1 MKPWPTIWDS
11 PSHRPMRCSRSRMT
25 SWRHQTCW
33 DNKRNKMNRF
43 LLGLPLLLATP
54 ALAEE
59 PDGLVLPP
67 GFHASVVAE
76 GLGALRHMAVRPNGD
91 IYASTGGEGGKP
103 EGLVAIQL
111 GPDGKAAQ
119 IEHFSS
125 VNGGTGIGLYH
136 GMLYA
141 ASANA
146 IYRFHF
152 QGDALVPAG
161 DPQTVVADLPRGGT
175 HAMAFDNSGHLFVG
189 MGAKSNACSTKP
201 APDAKPV
208 GQKPCP
214 DLTGGG
220 GIWRFAA
227 DRTGQT
233 FADGTQVAT
242 GIRFMT
248 AMDWSPKAG
257 LYGIMHGRDGTH
269 AAFPEIVSAS
279 DDDAIGDEM
288 HHVTDGTD
296 FGWPYSYYDGARNA
310 RLLAPDYGGD
320 GKTVADGKYSTPA
333 GTFQTLRA
341 APVALLFY
349 QGKQFPAEWR
359 GGAFIALHGTSGPEL
374 AQGRNGYTVAFVPFD
389 RAGKPGALKVFA
401 DGFAGPSPADKNGGK
416 AKYRPVGLAVAPDG
430 ALYGADSNK
439 GRIWRIRYNG

>member
-1 MKPWPTIWDS
+1 MK
-11 PSHRPMRCSRSRMT
+11 RLAFGLL
-25 SWRHQTCW
+25 
-33 DNKRNKMNRF
+33 F
-43 LLGLPLLLATP
+43 LAAP
-54 ALAEE
+54 AFAAE
-59 PDGLVLPP
+59 PDGLILPP

-76 GLGALRHMAVRPNGD
+76 GLGPLRHMAVRPNGD
-91 IYASTGGEGGKP
+91 IYASTGGEGAKP
-103 EGLVAIQL
+103 EGLVAIEL
-111 GPDGKAAQ
+111 GPDGKAART
-119 IEHFSS
+119 EHFSS

-141 ASANA
+141 ASGTA

-152 QGDALVPAG
+152 SGNSLLPEG
-161 DPQTVVADLPRGGT
+161 DPETVVADLPRGGN
-175 HAMAFDNSGHLFVG
+175 HAIAFDDSGHLFVG
-189 MGAKSNACSTKP
+189 LGAKSNACSTKP

-220 GIWRFAA
+220 GIWRFEAG
-227 DRTGQT
+227 RTGQS

-248 AMDWSPKAG
+248 AMGWSPKAG

-269 AAFPEIVSAS
+269 AAFPEIVSAA

-288 HHVTDGTD
+288 HHVTGPNGGVTD
-296 FGWPYSYYDGARNA
+296 FGWPYSYYDGARNV
-310 RLLAPDYGGD
+310 RLQAPDYGGD
-320 GKTVADGKYSTPA
+320 GKTVAQGNYSTPA
-333 GTFQTLRA
+333 VVFQPMRA

-359 GGAFIALHGTSGPEL
+359 GGAFIALHGTNGPPL

-389 RAGKPGALKVFA
+389 RAGKPGALKIFA
-401 DGFAGPSPADKNGGK
+401 DGFAGPSPADKNSGK
-416 AKYRPVGLAVAPDG
+416 AAYRPVGLAMAPDG
-430 ALYGADSNK
+430 SLYVADSNK
-439 GRIWRIRYNG
+439 GRIWRIRYGD